1 MKNIITLTLT
11 LLTTL
16 GAGAQSKL
24 SSQITDMLNSVSQQ
38 IAYAHQGQVMSKSA
52 MSATADVCPVDT
64 AAILDNMVASFNAD
78 GTVNTVDVIAWL
90 AEGASCPTSALTSRG
105 IIVNDE
111 ALGAVFLTVPVEQ
124 LDFLETLEE
133 FTTLNANSV
142 NHINNDR
149 SRTLINVSKVNGI
162 DNETYTFDKPYTGK
176 GVVVGVIDTSIDYN
190 HIAFMDSDG
199 NSRVKKVV
207 DYSTGTENV
216 VTSPE
221 AIAALTWDKYSGS
234 DDKSH
239 GTHVACS
246 AAGSYI
252 ASTVNYSPYS
262 RNLMGMAPEADLVLC
277 GLTSLYDARI
287 LKATQAIV
295 ATAKEL
301 GEPCVINMSFGTSG
315 GWHDGKTNI
324 NSAIDAVAGKG
335 VIVCMST
342 ANDAIYKWNVDKT
355 IPTDGDMKIV
365 LSKTGSVSSSE
376 TIYIPAQTLTF
387 YVPNCTNTSH
397 VTPSFEVVD
406 SLTGAYTTLAT
417 SPLKNTSGTTYTPS
431 LSFSKDASHGGWLK
445 ASLSLPK
452 TYFESNSKFL
462 VIKVHNASGADL
474 RVYATSSEK
483 NRNDFLFTDIPSYD
497 YDKGTADISINN
509 SCSAENFIS
518 VGAYNQ
524 SRSFKSYAGNSYSF
538 SIAQAGDKNCTAI
551 FSSYGKDDHG
561 KAHPD
566 VIAPGVAVTSAY
578 NYYNPTYVDATSSD
592 WVSTLKGNGTALIAA
607 YHTDDANGKN
617 HFWYVTNGTSMATP
631 ITTGT
636 VALWLQAYPDLTPND
651 VRNVIVQTS
660 RTSVDG
666 ADIKISAGNTEQNYL
681 QLGNGLID
689 AEAGLQYVIDN
700 YVTPTGVR
708 TVSDGANKASSVT
721 KKLINGNII
730 IHKNGKY
737 YSTAGQII
745 K

>member
-1 MKNIITLTLT
+1 MKNIITLTLAM
-11 LLTTL
+11 LTTL

-24 SSQITDMLNSVSQQ
+24 SSQITDMLHSVSQQ
-38 IAYAHQGQVMSKSA
+38 IVSAHQGQVMSKSV
-52 MSATADVCPVDT
+52 TADVCPVDT
-64 AAILDNMVASFNAD
+64 AAILNDMVVSFNAD

-149 SRTLINVSKVNGI
+149 SRYLINVSKVNGI

-190 HIAFMDSDG
+190 HIAFKDSEG

-246 AAGSYI
+246 AAGSYVT
-252 ASTVNYSPYS
+252 STVDYSPYS

-277 GLTSLYDARI
+277 GLTSLYDSRI
-287 LKATQAIV
+287 LKATKAIV
-295 ATAKEL
+295 ATAEEL

-342 ANDAIYKWNVDKT
+342 ANDAVYKWNVDKT

-365 LSKTGSVSSSE
+365 LSKDGLVSSSS
-376 TIYIPAQTLTF
+376 TIYTPSQTLTF
-387 YVPNCTNTSH
+387 YVPNCTSTSYI
-397 VTPSFEVVD
+397 TPSFEVVD

-417 SPLKNTSGTTYTPS
+417 APLKNTSGTIYTPS

-445 ASLSLPK
+445 ATLSLPK

-474 RVYATSSEK
+474 RVYAVSSNNK
-483 NRNDFLFTDIPSYD
+483 RHDFLFTDIPSYD

-524 SRSFKSYAGNSYSF
+524 SRSFMSYAGVGYSF
-538 SIAQAGDKNCTAI
+538 SIAQAGDKNSTAI

-578 NYYNPTYVDATSSD
+578 NYYNPTYVDATASD
-592 WVSTLKGNGTALIAA
+592 WVSTLANRGNALIAA
-607 YHTDDANGKN
+607 YHTDTNGKN

-636 VALWLQAYPDLTPND
+636 VALWLQAYPDLTPDD

-660 RTSVDG
+660 RTAVDG
-666 ADIKISAGNTEQNYL
+666 ADINISAGGTAQNYL
-681 QLGNGLID
+681 QLGNGLLD

-700 YVTPTGVR
+700 YVTPTGVFS
-708 TVSDGANKASSVT
+708 VSDDADKASSIT
-721 KKLINGNII
+721 KRLINGNII

-737 YSTAGQII
+737 YSTAGQLI